1 MYWKQSDYCQLYH
14 KDMVSADKTVILLI
28 KYSGA
33 SVNPTHSHWEKCRW
47 TWQYTI
53 LSRKCQKKNSNF
65 RTNNDQIISYLYRCR
80 RRPLCLTLIIGLP
93 ASRNHLMTFWV
104 ILAMDQSE
112 REIKGQKKRHF
123 NLALERRLIFYSK
136 DWKYFTFSLQ

>member
-1 MYWKQSDYCQLYH
+1 MSLNMAVY
-14 KDMVSADKTVILLI
+14 
-28 KYSGA
+28 
-33 SVNPTHSHWEKCRW
+33 
-47 TWQYTI
+47 YTF
-53 LSRKCQKKNSNF
+53 KEVPKKNLNF

-80 RRPLCLTLIIGLP
+80 SKPLYLTLIIGLP

-123 NLALERRLIFYSK
+123 NLALEQRLIFYSK
-136 DWKYFTFSLQ
+136 D